1 MQQVIIVTGPAG
13 VGKSAVAAALCERF
27 DRMVHIQVDALRH
40 MVRAGY
46 RHPWLADE
54 QAEEQRQLAVRNAAA
69 IARQCIAARYAV
81 VIDDVVPP
89 DAAAHYREALAGI
102 EASVHFVTLLPSLE
116 VALARDA
123 GRSGSIPDRVRAL
136 HVEFMTWHNT
146 AALPGVAL
154 DTSHDAD
161 AAVSADRVQDAIAHR
176 GALFFEG
183 TPSAPGASP

>member
-1 MQQVIIVTGPAG
+1 VQQVIILTGPAG

-27 DRMVHIQVDALRH
+27 DRMVHVEVDALRH

-46 RHPWLADE
+46 RHPWLEDE

-69 IARQCIAARYAV
+69 ITRECIATRYAV

-89 DAAAHYREALAGI
+89 DAAARYREALVSVD
-102 EASVHFVTLLPSLE
+102 ASVHFVTLLPSLE
-116 VALARDA
+116 VALERDA

-146 AALPGVAL
+146 GALPGAAL

-161 AAVSADRVQDAIAHR
+161 AAVSADRVQDAIAR
-176 GALFFEG
+176 GVALFFEG
-183 TPSAPGASP
+183 VPAASA